1 MHVLDLSTAHFAG
14 NVEGPRQLGPRQLRL
29 SCSQRHFH
37 QISTY
42 ASVDPQRLQHDPF
55 NLRRLISPQLCK
67 PLADSRHLAELREF
81 DRPNLRGIDLGIA
94 ADDAEVPVQKSR
106 VKEGGE
112 AEHLIG
118 SQLPIRMIDVVKV
131 IFQRDVSSTF
141 AVFWGFPKV
150 SLLGEMVGIG
160 QVPHLAQGGYHAH
173 YNRPSPQAVVPETTP
188 EPVPCISTP
197 TGPKSSCGPA
207 ADRSDSRPTA
217 QTGPCC
223 L

>member
-29 SCSQRHFH
+29 YCSQRHFH

-42 ASVDPQRLQHDPF
+42 AYVDPQRLQHDPF

-112 AEHLIG
+112 AERLIG

-131 IFQRDVSSTF
+131 VFQRDVRPPF
-141 AVFWGFPKV
+141 LRVQKPAR
-150 SLLGEMVGIG
+150 G
-160 QVPHLAQGGYHAH
+160 QAAAFLF
-173 YNRPSPQAVVPETTP
+173 RTEPSEQDVIP
-188 EPVPCISTP
+188 
-197 TGPKSSCGPA
+197 
-207 ADRSDSRPTA
+207 RW
-217 QTGPCC
+217 
-223 L
+223 